1 MLKKAILRS
10 LAVCVAISAIF
21 VAGCDTAGES
31 GTLIGAGGGALA
43 GQAIGGN
50 TTGTLIGTGVGA
62 VGGYIVGNEMD
73 KSKAKQQQQSQV
85 TAPQQQTYNAPAT
98 QSNSVTVWLNNSNGS
113 QTPVHLTQ
121 NSDGSYTGPKGERYP
136 TMPSEAQLKQL
147 YGM

>member
-10 LAVCVAISAIF
+10 LAVCVAISTIF
-21 VAGCDTAGES
+21 MVGCDTAAQS

-43 GQAIGGN
+43 GQAIGHN

-73 KSKAKQQQQSQV
+73 KSKAKQQQQSQI
-85 TAPQQQTYNAPAT
+85 TAPQQQTYNAPPA
-98 QSNSVTVWLNNSNGS
+98 QAGSVVVWITNSNGS
-113 QTPVHLTQ
+113 QTSVRLAQ
-121 NSDGSYTGPKGERYP
+121 NADGSYTGPRGERYP
-136 TMPSEAQLKQL
+136 SMPTEAQLKQV

>member
-21 VAGCDTAGES
+21 VAGCETAGES
-31 GTLIGAGGGALA
+31 GALIGAGGGALA

-62 VGGYIVGNEMD
+62 LGGYVVGNEMD
-73 KSKAKQQQQSQV
+73 KSKAKQQQQV
-85 TAPQQQTYNAPAT
+85 TAPQQQTYNAPPT

>member
-10 LAVCVAISAIF
+10 LAVCVAISTIF
-21 VAGCDTAGES
+21 VVGCDTAGQS

-43 GQAIGGN
+43 GQAIGHN
-50 TTGTLIGTGVGA
+50 TTGTLIGAGVGA

-73 KSKAKQQQQSQV
+73 KSKAKQQQQV

-98 QSNSVTVWLNNSNGS
+98 QANSVTVWLNNNNGS
-113 QTPVHLTQ
+113 QTPVRLTQ
-121 NSDGSYTGPKGERYP
+121 NADGSYTGPKGERYP
-136 TMPSEAQLKQL
+136 TMPSETQLKQL

>member
-1 MLKKAILRS
+1 MFTRVI
-10 LAVCVAISAIF
+10 LAVAVVGLATSMTF

-31 GTLIGAGGGALA
+31 GALIGAGGGALA
-43 GQAIGGN
+43 GQAIGHN

-62 VGGYIVGNEMD
+62 IGGYVVGNEMD
-73 KSKAKQQQQSQV
+73 KSKAKQQQQV
-85 TAPQQQTYNAPAT
+85 TAPQQQTYSTPPT

-121 NSDGSYTGPKGERYP
+121 NSDGSYTGPRGERYQAMP
-136 TMPSEAQLKQL
+136 TEDQLKKA

>member
-1 MLKKAILRS
+1 MLKKAIFGLLTVS
-10 LAVCVAISAIF
+10 VIASTVF
-21 VAGCDTAGES
+21 VAGCDTAAQS

-43 GQAIGGN
+43 GQAIGHN

-73 KSKAKQQQQSQV
+73 KAKAKQQQQI
-85 TAPQQQTYNAPAT
+85 TAPTQSTYNAPAT

-121 NSDGSYTGPKGERYP
+121 NADGSYTGPKGERYP
-136 TMPSEAQLKQL
+136 TMPTEAQLKQV